1 LRKTAPSEQGDP
13 GEGGA
18 PCPFGGVLMTYRIDE
33 QSGNIDVRVEKT
45 GADDAEFLAALARC
59 RDGRCECPTAAYDK
73 LEDVRIERDVRGIS
87 VHLEAKPGQSIS
99 QEAVATCLDYTL
111 RGKK

>member
-1 LRKTAPSEQGDP
+1 
-13 GEGGA
+13 
-18 PCPFGGVLMTYRIDE
+18 MTYRIDE

-59 RDGRCECPTAAYDK
+59 RDGRCECPTDAYDK